1 MWQRQKVYCVFWF
14 SFENQGFHHFIGV
27 ADCPDTAEQMIRQD
41 MKNVKTNRDEYVIA
55 ERYINDLWARPI
67 EKTELTKDD

>member
-1 MWQRQKVYCVFWF
+1 MWRQHKVYCIFWF
-14 SFENQGFHHFIGV
+14 SSEIQGFNHFIGV
-27 ADCPDTAEQMIRQD
+27 ADCDTTAEQMIRQD
-41 MKNVKTNRDEYVIA
+41 MKNVNSNRDEYVIA